1 MRCSSTRSSTT
12 RTGASSGTGAS
23 TPSSS
28 PPAIPSTALRSAGSS
43 TPASCESIRERIED
57 TQGVMRAV
65 LVSGA
70 RGFVGRHLLADLGER
85 AVASEA
91 NVTDAVEVAE
101 EVRSVR
107 PAAVVHLA
115 AMSSVRASWQGAGEV
130 WRVNAVGTCR
140 GALGLDARYL
150 LARADF
156 LTSRRSGALDSH
168 PQAVEDC
175 ASTVLQPRLREWR

>member
-1 MRCSSTRSSTT
+1 M
-12 RTGASSGTGAS
+12 
-23 TPSSS
+23 
-28 PPAIPSTALRSAGSS
+28 
-43 TPASCESIRERIED
+43 
-57 TQGVMRAV
+57 MRAV